1 MIKMKEYAKT
11 AKEMLEFIEESPTC
25 FQAVAGLKKLLKKEG
40 FSELKETEDWKSL
53 EKGGKYYVVRNSSS
67 IIAFHI
73 PTQEKCEGKYR
84 GFHMAAAHSDSPT
97 FKIKENAEMKVEE
110 RYIRLNTEKYGGMIL
125 STWLDRPLSV
135 AGRIVVK
142 GKKGLEEKLVNV
154 DKDLC
159 VIPNLAIHMNRE
171 MNKGV
176 EYNPQVDML
185 PLFGQPKEEEKIE
198 GMLLK
203 EVAEAAEVDAKDIYG
218 HDLFLY
224 VRDKGRILGSSGEFV
239 LSPRLDDLQSAFSI
253 MKGFLEAEPEEYIN
267 VCAVFD
273 NEEVGSGTRQGADS
287 TFLEDVLVRMC
298 EGLGLSQGEYRRL
311 VAGSFL
317 ISADNAHAVHPNHPE
332 KADPT
337 NRPYINGGV
346 VIKYHGGQKYTT
358 DAFSTAVMKSI
369 CEEAGVPWQTYTN
382 RSDVAGGS
390 TLGNISTAHVS
401 VPSVDIGLPQLSM
414 HSAVETAGIRD
425 TQYCIKALRKFYQ
438 A

>member
-97 FKIKENAEMKVEE
+97 FKVKENAEMKVEE

-125 STWLDRPLSV
+125 SSWLDRPLSV